1 MWFSND
7 SRKTDNK
14 AFTPII
20 HIIRPATCSTQGKG
34 GWGGNRAYKVGLV
47 LILFSLLEKTG
58 AWREIFKP
66 IPIKRSRVITFNS
79 SFENCSNL
87 FIYLFYFI
95 TFALNTD
102 T

>member
-1 MWFSND
+1 MLN
-7 SRKTDNK
+7 
-14 AFTPII
+14 A
-20 HIIRPATCSTQGKG
+20 GEG
-34 GWGGNRAYKVGLV
+34 GGGVGNRAYKVRLV

-87 FIYLFYFI
+87 FIYFI
-95 TFALNTD
+95 HYLCLKYRD